1 MNLSFL
7 PNLLC
12 LFRIALVYPIA
23 VWIMQGR
30 YAEVLFL
37 FGIAAATDGLDGY
50 LAKRFNWMSDLGK
63 FLDPVADK
71 LLMVTLFMC
80 LSIAGHIPWWLT
92 FSVLFRD
99 LFIAYGAVVFR
110 WMFGPLHGHPIVP
123 SKFNTLF
130 QILLCLAVI
139 ARLGFGFPPAWAVTL
154 LGALVFVST
163 WVSGLGYIL
172 AYSRRAV
179 AVTRQRELEAR

>member
-1 MNLSFL
+1 
-7 PNLLC
+7 
-12 LFRIALVYPIA
+12 
-23 VWIMQGR
+23 
-30 YAEVLFL
+30 
-37 FGIAAATDGLDGY
+37 
-50 LAKRFNWMSDLGK
+50 
-63 FLDPVADK
+63 
-71 LLMVTLFMC
+71 
-80 LSIAGHIPWWLT
+80 
-92 FSVLFRD
+92 
-99 LFIAYGAVVFR
+99 
-110 WMFGPLHGHPIVP
+110 MFGPLHGHPIVP